1 MRKEK
6 EKKNFWNK
14 YKNLQ
19 LESRF
24 DKSRFDKYNLDKQ
37 SANEKILERDNK
49 KRNNIQERLKNNN
62 WKENIM
68 RK

>member
-1 MRKEK
+1 MRKQKEK
-6 EKKNFWNK
+6 ENFWNK

-24 DKSRFDKYNLDKQ
+24 DKYNLNKQ

-49 KRNNIQERLKNNN
+49 KKNNIQERLKDNN
-62 WKENIM
+62 WGEDII